1 MKNILRIFSSTTFI
15 AFLFFTQAGIVVKAS
30 EVTAGAEVQASGE
43 GLVSR
48 IAPGEFLP
56 ISIKLLNFGS
66 SERVDVDIL
75 YQVFDV
81 AQNEIFAA
89 HDTVAVQTTA
99 SFIKT
104 IKIAPSTPPGE
115 YSVMSSITYDG
126 QKVPAT
132 TKFSFLVERKILGL
146 FEDEFYL
153 YGGITFILCFIA
165 GIIGHILIKKH
176 RSTRIIIFDYSDIPK
191 DERIFYEIVSDTI
204 GQLRQHIGDRALDIA
219 SNINDLKID
228 LNTGRVIDIKKSPS
242 KIISSLISECEKL

>member
-104 IKIAPSTPPGE
+104 
-115 YSVMSSITYDG
+115 
-126 QKVPAT
+126 
-132 TKFSFLVERKILGL
+132 
-146 FEDEFYL
+146 
-153 YGGITFILCFIA
+153 
-165 GIIGHILIKKH
+165 
-176 RSTRIIIFDYSDIPK
+176 
-191 DERIFYEIVSDTI
+191 
-204 GQLRQHIGDRALDIA
+204 
-219 SNINDLKID
+219 SNL
-228 LNTGRVIDIKKSPS
+228 TH
-242 KIISSLISECEKL
+242 